1 MNLAMMEIRL
11 TLSEIL
17 KTFSFT
23 LADESMKD
31 ERIAYEMLLTS
42 RPHKKLPVFVQLRK
56 YFCIFNDV
64 PTSARFILS
73 ISVC

>member
-42 RPHKKLPVFVQLRK
+42 RPHKKLPVFVQLR
-56 YFCIFNDV
+56 
-64 PTSARFILS
+64 
-73 ISVC
+73 